1 MRLATEISCWDEM
14 ADIDQRGTTADP
26 VDDLR
31 SVANFI
37 CKMSLEI
44 PVPGFTVRDLLRLSP
59 DDVIDTRWAQTADV
73 PLRINGL
80 LLSWA
85 EFELIG
91 NKMAVR
97 LTELE

>member
-1 MRLATEISCWDEM
+1 M
-14 ADIDQRGTTADP
+14 ADPDERGTAAEA
-26 VDDLR
+26 VDDLA
-31 SVANFI
+31 SVAMLT
-37 CKMSLEI
+37 CRMSLEI

-59 DDVIDTRWAQTADV
+59 EDVIDTRWAQTADV

-80 LLSWA
+80 LLSRA

-91 NKMAVR
+91 SKMAVR

>member
-1 MRLATEISCWDEM
+1 M
-14 ADIDQRGTTADP
+14 ADSEQRGTTAAP
-26 VDDLR
+26 VDDLDL
-31 SVANFI
+31 AAMFT
-37 CKMSLEI
+37 CQMSLEI
-44 PVPGFTVRDLLRLSP
+44 PVPQFTVRDLLRLSP
-59 DDVIDTRWAQTADV
+59 EDVIDTRWAQTADV

-91 NKMAVR
+91 NKIAVR